1 MLSAVT
7 DINFADAAEG
17 IPAFICIAAMPF
29 FYSISEGISMGVL
42 SYVCTGSL
50 VCIEISVDLVSER
63 ILNVRITLLKGCPD
77 ILFSDHIICLMV
89 LADFRYQMLPEHI
102 RQQRI

>member
-1 MLSAVT
+1 MYPESA
-7 DINFADAAEG
+7 DRK
-17 IPAFICIAAMPF
+17 
-29 FYSISEGISMGVL
+29 SEKDQSG
-42 SYVCTGSL
+42 YVCTGSL
-50 VCIEISVDLVSER
+50 VCIEISVDLASER